1 MLNAYFLT
9 AIFVVLKF
17 GDIEVLSVMEDA
29 KNALQSSKKRA
40 AERELTR
47 DTPLDDEEDDTD
59 LEAGTF
65 KKASDE
71 VLATKRIIKVS
82 RRQQNNSDPSSNP
95 VAGIRLAAPTVPTA
109 QPGEEVANAM
119 SWGASVRPEHQD
131 SLFKQWGASV
141 RPEHHDGPFK
151 QGTVS
156 WGDSVHPKHHANT
169 INEWGRVYWDGSK
182 QQSH

>member
-109 QPGEEVANAM
+109 QPGEGTTIYSQCCNVLLM
-119 SWGASVRPEHQD
+119 C
-131 SLFKQWGASV
+131 SLQL
-141 RPEHHDGPFK
+141 
-151 QGTVS
+151 
-156 WGDSVHPKHHANT
+156 N
-169 INEWGRVYWDGSK
+169 
-182 QQSH
+182 